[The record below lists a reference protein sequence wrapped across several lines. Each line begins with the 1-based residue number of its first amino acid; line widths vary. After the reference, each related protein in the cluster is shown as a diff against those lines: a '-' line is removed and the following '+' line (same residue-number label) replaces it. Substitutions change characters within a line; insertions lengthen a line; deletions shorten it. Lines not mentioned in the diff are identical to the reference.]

1 MKRAAPKVLWIVLTL
16 GSLAITL
23 ASIVYFLPGQ
33 RAPFLIEKLPLRDE
47 AFYLGVLRVHVL
59 AAALALPGCLI
70 LTSATVLKHFQLFH
84 RWCGRLIGLVVLFAL
99 APTGF
104 YLAFFAKG
112 GWAGTFGFLLT
123 GGIAFWAMLQAIRWA
138 RAKRFAQH
146 RLYAFHVLG
155 QLSVAVSS
163 RAMLFLLETSNLDAD
178 SAYLLSLWIPVVGTF
193 ALVQYFGSPNRPSLN
208 SRTPYEPLIDAAGPA
223 VRRPSAV

>member
-1 MKRAAPKVLWIVLTL
+1 MKRAAQSFLWIFLAL
-16 GSLAITL
+16 GSLAITY
-23 ASIVYFLPGQ
+23 ASMVYFEPGQ

-47 AFYLGVLRVHVL
+47 AFYLAVLRVHVL

-70 LTSATVLKHFQLFH
+70 LSSAAVLKRWPRFH
-84 RWCGRLIGLVVLFAL
+84 RWSGRIVGLDVLGAL

-112 GWAGTFGFLLT
+112 GVAGTLGFLLT
-123 GGIAFWAMLQAIRWA
+123 GGIVVWAMLQAIRWA
-138 RAKRFAQH
+138 RAKRFARH
-146 RLYAFHVLG
+146 RLFAFHVIG

-178 SAYLLSLWIPVVGTF
+178 LAYLLSLWIPVVGTF
-193 ALVQYFGSPNRPSLN
+193 ALVQCLGSPSRPQPKP
-208 SRTPYEPLIDAAGPA
+208 RTRYEPLLDPAGAAAGGPGLA
-223 VRRPSAV
+223 

>member
-1 MKRAAPKVLWIVLTL
+1 MKRAAPKILWIILAL

-47 AFYLGVLRVHVL
+47 AFYLGALRVHVL

-70 LTSATVLKHFQLFH
+70 LTSATVLKHFPLFH
-84 RWCGRLIGLVVLFAL
+84 RWCGRLIGLDVLFAL

-138 RAKRFAQH
+138 RAKRFARH

-155 QLSVAVSS
+155 QLSVAVTS
-163 RAMLFLLETSNLDAD
+163 RAMLFILETANFVGD

-193 ALVQYFGSPNRPSLN
+193 AFVQYFASPNRSSLK
-208 SRTPYEPLIDAAGPA
+208 SRTSYESLIDAAGPA
-223 VRRPSAV
+223 PRRPGVI